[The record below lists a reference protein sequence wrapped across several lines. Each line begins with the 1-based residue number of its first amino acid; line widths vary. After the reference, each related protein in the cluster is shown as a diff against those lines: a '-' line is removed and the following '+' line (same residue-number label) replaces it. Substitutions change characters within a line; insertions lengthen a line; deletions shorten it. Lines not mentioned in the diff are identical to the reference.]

1 MRVKEDPEGAKTE
14 LGAAIVAQ
22 GGNVAKTARELGV
35 SVETVW
41 RWIRV
46 LGLGETVTR
55 ARDNHAEKEQGS

>member
-22 GGNVAKTARELGV
+22 GGNVAATARDLGV

-46 LGLGETVTR
+46 LGLGDVVTR
-55 ARDNHAEKEQGS
+55 ARDHAEKEQGV